1 MSKTK
6 IQQLIDDAKSAGLK
20 VSEDG
25 RGGADIIKGPRT
37 AVRVFPNGW
46 CMRLGVDLSIALM
59 LRTDKAREILGIRRA
74 TNTRS
79 RA

>member
-6 IQQLIDDAKSAGLK
+6 IQQLIEDAKSAGLQ
-20 VSEDG
+20 VREDG

-46 CMRLGVDLSIALM
+46 CMRLGVDLSVALV
-59 LRTDKAREILGIRRA
+59 LRTDVAREILGLRRA
-74 TNTRS
+74 ASTRS
-79 RA
+79 KA